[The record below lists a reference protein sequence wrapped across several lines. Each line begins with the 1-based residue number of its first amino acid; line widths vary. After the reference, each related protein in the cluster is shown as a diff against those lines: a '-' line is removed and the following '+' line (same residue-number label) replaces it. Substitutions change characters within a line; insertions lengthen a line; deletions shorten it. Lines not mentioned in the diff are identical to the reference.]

1 MRQQSSLLRVIF
13 LSVKSHNS
21 HFQEA
26 AEGDNDQVLE
36 SSWPSVN
43 DSAKCIPEK

>member
-1 MRQQSSLLRVIF
+1 MRQQSSLLRVI

-21 HFQEA
+21 HFHEA

-36 SSWPSVN
+36 SSSPSVN
-43 DSAKCIPEK
+43 DSARCIPEKQ